1 MCHCGD
7 VSHSYSWSQWVLS
20 IPMSVQALTEKSA
33 SPSDWTALVL
43 IEKEALVGFGLGL
56 ALDPYV

>member
-1 MCHCGD
+1 
-7 VSHSYSWSQWVLS
+7 
-20 IPMSVQALTEKSA
+20 MSVQALTEKSA

-56 ALDPYV
+56 ALDPYVRSFHSAHLGTQSPYLVAIVGY

>member
-1 MCHCGD
+1 
-7 VSHSYSWSQWVLS
+7 
-20 IPMSVQALTEKSA
+20 MSVEALTEKSA

-56 ALDPYV
+56 ALDPYF